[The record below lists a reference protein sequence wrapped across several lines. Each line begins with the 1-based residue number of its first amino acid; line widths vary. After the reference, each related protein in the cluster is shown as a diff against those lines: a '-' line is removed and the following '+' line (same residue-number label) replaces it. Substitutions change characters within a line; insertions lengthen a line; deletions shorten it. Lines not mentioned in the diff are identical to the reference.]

1 MITILFVTH
10 SIEEAIRIGNRIVLF
25 SAHPGTVKA
34 KIRSSCIDETDRTRT
49 IAVVADS

>member
-10 SIEEAIRIGNRIVLF
+10 SIEEAIRVGNRILLL

-34 KIRSSCIDETDRTRT
+34 EIRSSGIDETDRPDD
-49 IAVVADS
+49 AVVADS